1 MDVFVKKHAPKKRNI
16 TRFTLKT
23 LICLKIKLKTVL
35 VLMEWKE
42 SYHQSDLSLSYGIC
56 IFFGRE
62 SYQSEIYAQMSHVIW
77 SRKQT
82 DWKPDGRKRY
92 CSASVSTVNVGYSH
106 LRFSQCNNKLK
117 QTQTLPDS
125 LVGFLIHCFLRKGSL
140 NS

>member
-1 MDVFVKKHAPKKRNI
+1 MDAFVKKHAPKKRNI

-23 LICLKIKLKTVL
+23 LISLKIKLKTVL

-42 SYHQSDLSLSYGIC
+42 SYHQSDMSLSYGIC
-56 IFFGRE
+56 IFLSRE

-92 CSASVSTVNVGYSH
+92 CSVSVSTLNVGYSH
-106 LRFSQCNNKLK
+106 LSIVSAITSSN
-117 QTQTLPDS
+117 
-125 LVGFLIHCFLRKGSL
+125 
-140 NS
+140 